1 LAGQP
6 AASIGR
12 LSPPP
17 LLLILVDGICELRLR
32 LRLVLSALVLSV
44 LLLLP
49 AAVVCQSDERRG
61 VHHHPKIELAI

>member
-17 LLLILVDGICELRLR
+17 LLLILVDGICELR

>member
-6 AASIGR
+6 VAPIGR
-12 LSPPP
+12 LSPP
-17 LLLILVDGICELRLR
+17 LLLLLLVDGICELRLR
-32 LRLVLSALVLSV
+32 LVLSALLLLLV